1 LTKLIKHNTR
11 EEMTQRKDPARNNLH
26 KIWQRSLPARSLCL
40 LGSFSILSS
49 GLVLAQSESAIDNII
64 PTSENTQPS
73 ANSVKKVTIERH
85 PQVSVPETM
94 QTPVEFSSRRQR
106 LKQRLNRSQV
116 AESLET
122 PKKRNTGSSD
132 KVISQPRNNRP
143 QVEISTPKTGVERL
157 RAKVEA
163 SRDKK
168 PQTANAPVTIPE
180 KLPEISRTK
189 QPATTNNNTNSGKDY
204 NNAYID
210 PTDYNT
216 AQNRDQEAPN
226 SVVITERSSGCQAVI
241 SQGKGAG
248 NCLEAPITRANAPSW
263 IKKGQNVTAA
273 KTISVHRAADN
284 SNATDSPA
292 WRKAKVIS
300 SKAVARNIERSQVTS
315 TQSVN
320 KNNYNPNRFIP
331 TPGNFAQLPVPT
343 TTSTPLTPSAGVL
356 PLPINADNTAPR
368 PGIVAYNIPLATTL
382 PQVTYNASAAY
393 NPSGMIFPLSI
404 PASITSIFGWRTHP
418 ITGDQRFHSGTDVGA
433 AEGTPVLAA
442 ITGQVEVADYVGGY
456 GLTVILNHNSAQQTL
471 YGHMS
476 QVYVQPGQVVQQGTV
491 IGLVG
496 STGVSTGPH
505 LHFEVRQLTQEG
517 WVAVDPGVSLQ
528 SAVSQLVQALQTT
541 QVSQKPSN

>member
-1 LTKLIKHNTR
+1 
-11 EEMTQRKDPARNNLH
+11 MTQRKDSARNSLQ
-26 KIWQRSLPARSLCL
+26 KIWQRSLPVQSLCL

-49 GLVLAQSESAIDNII
+49 GLVLAQSESAIDNIV

-73 ANSVKKVTIERH
+73 GTSVKKVTIQRN
-85 PQVSVPETM
+85 PQVSVPETVR
-94 QTPVEFSSRRQR
+94 TPVEFSSRRQR

-116 AESLET
+116 AESVEA
-122 PKKRNTGSSD
+122 PKKRNTASQD
-132 KVISQPRNNRP
+132 VEKVIRQSRQNRP

-157 RAKVEA
+157 RARVGA
-163 SRDKK
+163 SRENK
-168 PQTANAPVTIPE
+168 PQISNTSLPVLE
-180 KLPEISRTK
+180 KLPELSQTK
-189 QPATTNNNTNSGKDY
+189 QPVSTSDNNSTSKDY
-204 NNAYID
+204 NNSYID

-216 AQNRDQEAPN
+216 NENRDQEAPN

-241 SQGKGAG
+241 SRGKGTG
-248 NCLEAPITRANAPSW
+248 NCLQAPITRANAPSW
-263 IKKGQNVTAA
+263 IRKGENVTAA
-273 KTISVHRAADN
+273 KTISTRPVVASSDGN
-284 SNATDSPA
+284 DTPT
-292 WRKAKVIS
+292 WRKPRIIS
-300 SKAVARNIERSQVTS
+300 SKAVVRNIERSQFSSV
-315 TQSVN
+315 QPVN

-331 TPGNFAQLPVPT
+331 TPANFAQLPVPT
-343 TTSTPLTPSAGVL
+343 TTSASPLTPSAGVL
-356 PLPINADNTAPR
+356 PLPMNAENTAPR

-393 NPSGMIFPLSI
+393 AYNPSGMIFPLSI
-404 PASITSIFGWRTHP
+404 PAPITSVFGWRTHP

-456 GLTVILNHNSAQQTL
+456 GLTVILNHNSAQQSL

-476 QVYVQPGQVVQQGTV
+476 QIYVQPGQIVQQGTV

-505 LHFEVRQLTQEG
+505 LHFEVRQLTPNG

-528 SAVSQLVQALQTT
+528 SAVNQLVQALQTN
-541 QVSQKPSN
+541 QISQKPNN

>member
-1 LTKLIKHNTR
+1 
-11 EEMTQRKDPARNNLH
+11 MTQRKDPARNNLH
-26 KIWQRSLPARSLCL
+26 KIWQHSLPARSLCL

-49 GLVLAQSESAIDNII
+49 GLVLAQSESAVDNIV

-73 ANSVKKVTIERH
+73 GNSVKKVTIERN
-85 PQVSVPETM
+85 PQVSAPETM
-94 QTPVEFSSRRQR
+94 RTTSVEQTSPVEFSSRRQR

-116 AESLET
+116 AESVET
-122 PKKRNTGSSD
+122 PKKRNASPQGVT
-132 KVISQPRNNRP
+132 RP

-168 PQTANAPVTIPE
+168 NQTSNAPVIIPE
-180 KLPEISRTK
+180 KLPEVSRTK
-189 QPATTNNNTNSGKDY
+189 QPATTNNNSNSGKDY
-204 NNAYID
+204 NNSYID
-210 PTDYNT
+210 PTDYST

-226 SVVITERSSGCQAVI
+226 SVIITERSSGCQAVI
-241 SQGKGAG
+241 SQGKGTG
-248 NCLEAPITRANAPSW
+248 NCLQAPITRANAPSW
-263 IKKGQNVTAA
+263 IKKGQNITATAA
-273 KTISVHRAADN
+273 KTVSARTVAPN
-284 SNATDSPA
+284 SNVSDSPN
-292 WRKAKVIS
+292 WRKPRIIS
-300 SKAVARNIERSQVTS
+300 SKAIVRNIQPSQLPN
-315 TQSVN
+315 TQAVN

-331 TPGNFAQLPVPT
+331 TPGNFVQLPVPT
-343 TTSTPLTPSAGVL
+343 TTGTPLTASAGVL

-382 PQVTYNASAAY
+382 PQVTYNASATY

-404 PASITSIFGWRTHP
+404 PAPITSIFGWRTHP

-476 QVYVQPGQVVQQGTV
+476 QVYVQPGQIVQQGTV

-505 LHFEVRQLTQEG
+505 LHFEVRQLTQNG
-517 WVAVDPGVSLQ
+517 WVAVDAGASLQ
-528 SAVSQLVQALQTT
+528 SAVSQLVQALQTN